1 MKTYKHDKLILW
13 IAYIM
18 LFFAVYCLGSCRT
31 LTKVFNK
38 QKEKTDSTSVTK
50 VVTDSS
56 SKKDSVAVHK
66 DTELSTN
73 TFTIEFD
80 DNGIY
85 VPVDSS
91 TLEDWKIYRT
101 VEPEDYLVIDPILGT
116 IKTNKKVKKVT
127 YTGTMFRS
135 NFDSV
140 AASEV
145 VAKSSQLENSASV
158 KKESKVV
165 SKDKKVTGANPW
177 FWIILISAGAIW
189 LAFWVRRKSRL
200 V

>member
-1 MKTYKHDKLILW
+1 MKTYKHDKLIIW

-56 SKKDSVAVHK
+56 SKKDSVAVSR

-101 VEPEDYLVIDPILGT
+101 VE
-116 IKTNKKVKKVT
+116 KVT